1 MEEYRRPL
9 VSKTT
14 VSVSRD
20 TVAKLRPLIK
30 YGESMGDKITEIVE
44 DYLKRLQ
51 PTKDD
56 EQCLR

>member
-1 MEEYRRPL
+1 MEEHQRL
-9 VSKTT
+9 IVSKTT

-20 TVAKLRPLIK
+20 TIAKLRPLIK

-51 PTKDD
+51 PTQDGK
-56 EQCLR
+56 Q